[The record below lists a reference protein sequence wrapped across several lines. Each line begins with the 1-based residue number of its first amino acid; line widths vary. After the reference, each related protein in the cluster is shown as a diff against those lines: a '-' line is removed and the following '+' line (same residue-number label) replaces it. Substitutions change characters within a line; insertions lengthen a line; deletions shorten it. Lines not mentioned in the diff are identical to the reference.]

1 MNEPKTNLMRGILM
15 KKFLKNKKGVSPII
29 STTLI
34 FAILMT
40 GVLVVYGW
48 GLPLVI
54 DFQDNAEVNDV
65 ENQFYELDRNVKI
78 VLHEGD
84 GATRS
89 SHFEFNKGIL
99 NYTSSSNFSLIVVSG
114 DPPDLADPDE
124 IIQGH
129 NDIPDIGRMEYT
141 IRSTMD
147 DLSINSSTALTG
159 AVDAYP
165 IVDVTSEARDAGL
178 YPAFEEADQ
187 NADITSIVYARPEFS
202 RYSISLEYRPRVEID
217 AQESGGIINQ
227 IDVTFYL
234 IEFDNVGTFPEAG
247 ATEIIVKRIEIRET
261 DSPSSTSIDS
271 PSNVYLY
278 ALVDGTY
285 QQLTEGFQTDTSIQL
300 NQYFVITKVQI
311 YDI

>member
-1 MNEPKTNLMRGILM
+1 MNDSKTDLMRGILM

-40 GVLVVYGW
+40 GVLVMYGW
-48 GLPLVI
+48 GLPLVV

-89 SHFEFNKGIL
+89 SQFEFNKGIL

-114 DPPDLADPDE
+114 DLADPDA

-165 IVDVTSEARDAGL
+165 IVDVTSEARAAGL
-178 YPAFEEADQ
+178 YPEFSEADQ
-187 NADITSIVYARPEFS
+187 NTDISSIVYARPEFS
-202 RYSISLEYRPRVEID
+202 RYSVSLEYRPIVEID
-217 AQESGGIINQ
+217 AQESGLGRINRVE
-227 IDVTFYL
+227 VTFYL
-234 IEFDNVGTFPEAG
+234 IAFDNIGSFPEGG
-247 ATEIIVKRIEIRET
+247 ATEIIVKRIDLTET
-261 DSPSSTSIDS
+261 TDISSHSIQNED
-271 PSNVYLY
+271 NVYIY

-285 QQLTEGFQTDTSIQL
+285 QQLTLGFQTETTISLHQH
-300 NQYFVITKVQI
+300 FVITQVQI